1 MKSNSVNGLSVS
13 IDQHSTAVL
22 HLHEAVQPTNYQAII
37 NTAEALLA
45 QGHTHLV
52 IDLAYVSRLTL
63 MTLFTL
69 YSLAAIANK
78 QKPTNPEGGW
88 NALHE
93 MENNLM
99 GQTVTTLNLCAPQAK
114 VAQALRQG
122 GFSDIVAMWTTL
134 PMALQAFSPPA
145 KPVYK
150 PVRPLPAWQ
159 TAVPY
164 YAGSSS
170 SRPIAIR

>member
-1 MKSNSVNGLSVS
+1 MKSNSVNGVSVT
-13 IDQHSTAVL
+13 INQRGTAVL
-22 HLHEAVQPTNYQAII
+22 HLHEAVQSTNYQAII
-37 NTAEALLA
+37 DTAEKLLA
-45 QGHTHLV
+45 KGFIHLV
-52 IDLAYVSRLTL
+52 IDLAYVPRLTL

-69 YSLAAIANK
+69 YNLAALANN
-78 QKPTNPEGGW
+78 QQPADPEGGW

-93 MENNLM
+93 MENKLM
-99 GQTVTTLNLCAPQAK
+99 GQTVTNMNLCAPQPK

-134 PMALQAFSPPA
+134 PMALQAFSPPT
-145 KPVYK
+145 KPLHK
-150 PVRPLPAWQ
+150 PIRPLPAWQ

-170 SRPIAIR
+170 SKPIAIK